1 MNFDTVI
8 EEIGDLIRG
17 FVVRDGFVFKAID
30 EPTNVFDALVIRN
43 PLNTQCPLYGNLN
56 PERSIED
63 HVEYI
68 NKNGIK
74 KVLVIAEDIG
84 FISHCP
90 SITKVQLVAVSDGE
104 FDYSPLYDLP
114 SLEALEIPSM
124 PVAGI
129 TAKNSA
135 DYARMKS
142 LRSLKVSDTAEGVS
156 NASELRVLSVDG
168 VKKGCSDMQSLF
180 SGTKLSDLTITN
192 CGIKSLNGLEKEA
205 ELESLSLWYDRSL
218 CDTESI
224 RSCAKTLKTLS
235 IMNCPKITDLSF
247 LCELRELEH
256 LDLIGNNEIP
266 NLDFLKA
273 MPKLKHFNLGMNVLD
288 GDLTPCL
295 SVPYVNLEKARKH
308 YNLKDSDL
316 PKKL

>member
-1 MNFDTVI
+1 MVYW
-8 EEIGDLIRG
+8 GCSYLC
-17 FVVRDGFVFKAID
+17 VYS
-30 EPTNVFDALVIRN
+30 L
-43 PLNTQCPLYGNLN
+43 L
-56 PERSIED
+56 SI
-63 HVEYI
+63 
-68 NKNGIK
+68 
-74 KVLVIAEDIG
+74 LFAIAEDIG

-90 SITKVQLVAVSDGE
+90 SITKVQLVAVSAGE

-129 TAKNSA
+129 TAKNFA
-135 DYARMKS
+135 DYAQMKS

-156 NASELRVLSVDG
+156 DASELRTLSVDG

-205 ELESLSLWYDRSL
+205 SLESLSLWYDRSL
-218 CDTESI
+218 FDTESI

-266 NLDFLKA
+266 CLDFLKA
-273 MPKLKHFNLGMNVLD
+273 MPKLKHFNLGFNVLD

-316 PKKL
+316 PKNL

>member
-8 EEIGDLIRG
+8 EEIDDLIRG

-43 PLNTQCPLYGNLN
+43 PLNTQCPLYSNLN

-90 SITKVQLVAVSDGE
+90 SITKVQLIAVSAGE

-135 DYARMKS
+135 NYAQMKS

-156 NASELRVLSVDG
+156 NASELRTLSVDG

-192 CGIKSLNGLEKEA
+192 CGIKSLNGLEKETQ
-205 ELESLSLWYDRSL
+205 LESLSLWYDRSL
-218 CDTESI
+218 CDTKSI
-224 RSCAKTLKTLS
+224 RSCDKTLKTLS

-266 NLDFLKA
+266 NLDFLKV

-316 PKKL
+316 PKNL